1 MAGIQQILLGM
12 GGAGGDTYWYGLYS
26 WGTQSGTLANNF
38 YGFNGVDIDPDDN
51 VYVAGQ
57 RNRTHTYYNDAIFAK
72 LDIDGALQAQRRYV
86 QSGNNSNPGNGVVYQ
101 QYSHSSIASGATQK
115 VLWGGYLSGNALFFG
130 MNVNTLECQGS
141 DSVRVKDYVYY
152 QSTMCGPSNGLKYV
166 KSSNSNTYPV
176 IYRAGN
182 NGYINRIA
190 FSNTNTQTGQTV
202 SRDAQAGQ
210 PGYNSSNATSNYQR
224 LRGYDTVNGHY
235 PTTYWRG
242 IDFIDDGVMNSGGT
256 SDSDYNNSSPY
267 IVLSGDYGQSYFG
280 QWLAITKRVGFSSM
294 SESASLSKKLRPFF
308 NDGNSKANI
317 AGQVK
322 CDSSYNYHAFRSYNN
337 TASEHVGGIS
347 KWSNSGTEQWTKAL
361 QDSSSNSSHEFNY
374 NYVEL
379 RGITIDDDGNSYVV
393 GAAKATSTRQVGVI
407 VKINAN
413 GTIGWQNIFY
423 KTSSNTNSTVD
434 FKFVRMNSKGSLVVT
449 GKLREDVYPS
459 PTYGGGG
466 TRANYDQGI
475 VIKVASDGSGTGTYG
490 DYTYGTS
497 SFALVNWP
505 YSWQN
510 ATIGGGYNNYQQ
522 QAQGYAENHDN
533 SSSDAIT
540 TTSIA

>member
-26 WGTQSGTLANNF
+26 WGSQSGSLANNHYF
-38 YGFNGVDIDPDDN
+38 FNGLDVDPDDN
-51 VYVAGQ
+51 VYLAGQ

-86 QSGNNSNPGNGVVYQ
+86 QSGNANNGGGVVYQ
-101 QYSHSSIASGATQK
+101 QFSHSSIASGATQK
-115 VLWGGYLSGNALFFG
+115 TLWGSYMSSNALYFA
-130 MNVNTLECQGS
+130 MNVNTLECQGT
-141 DSVRVKDYVYY
+141 DSVRVKDYDYY
-152 QSTMCGPSNGLKYV
+152 QSCLCGPPNGLKLTYT
-166 KSSNSNTYPV
+166 SSSNTYPV
-176 IYRAGN
+176 IYRAGR
-182 NGYINRIA
+182 NGYVNRIG
-190 FSNTNTQTGQTV
+190 FSNDNSNTGQTV
-202 SRDAQAGQ
+202 SRDSS
-210 PGYNSSNATSNYQR
+210 PGPTYSSSSATQHYQR
-224 LRGYDTVNGHY
+224 LRGYANS
-235 PTTYWRG
+235 TYASTNWRG
-242 IDFIDDGVMNSGGT
+242 IDFIDDGSMNSGG
-256 SDSDYNNSSPY
+256 SGSDYNNSSPY
-267 IVLSGDYGQSYFG
+267 IVITGDYGEAYFG

-510 ATIGGGYNNYQQ
+510 ATLGGGYNNYQQ